1 MNTYFRT
8 PAAILAALALCACAA
23 TSQNLNSKPASAAA
37 TDPNCLSYTGSNIAP
52 ANNAAPGKSACR
64 GYGRSYSSADIE
76 RTGTNSAG
84 DALAQL
90 DPSITVHR

>member
-37 TDPNCLSYTGSNIAP
+37 TDPNCLAYTGSNITP
-52 ANNAAPGKSACR
+52 AKSSCR
-64 GYGRSYSSADIE
+64 GFGRSYSNADIE